1 MNKPQI
7 VSIKFSYVLLPFTLK
22 RNTEKRTKLT
32 KINTKTKTKTQR
44 YKIKTQGSIGRK
56 HRAQAEVG
64 S

>member
-1 MNKPQI
+1 VK
-7 VSIKFSYVLLPFTLK
+7 S
-22 RNTEKRTKLT
+22 NTEKRTKQ
-32 KINTKTKTKTQR
+32 TKTKTKTKAQR